1 MQQIVYRSEH
11 PPFTWLDVTA
21 PSEEE
26 LQELAVTYHLHPA
39 AVQDCLDPEHL
50 PKYERFGETSF
61 LIFRVYDPA
70 ASDSAG
76 TVQELTRKIAIFSNP
91 DLTLTIHRADLAV
104 VADVRG
110 RFGGP
115 HPESECS
122 PLTLFA
128 ALVNG
133 ALDSYDRPLQRAE
146 DQIDAFEESLF
157 RRDIDD
163 PSLEHIHTLK
173 RRVGLIKR
181 MLWQTQTVIA
191 RLTPPGERP
200 PPLYQDLRE
209 NAESYYF
216 WADELHEDLN
226 NLLSMHV
233 TMASQRTNEVMRV
246 LTVFAAFFLPL
257 TFLVGVYGM
266 NFRFMPEL
274 EQRWGYPVV
283 LGLMAVI
290 SLVIFIWFRRR
301 GWLGRRRP

>member
-26 LQELAVTYHLHPA
+26 LQELAAKYHLHAA

-50 PKYERFGETSF
+50 PKYERFADTSF
-61 LIFRVYDPA
+61 LILRVYDPA
-70 ASDSAG
+70 AADSAD
-76 TVQELTRKIAIFSNP
+76 TVQQLTRKIAIFSRQ
-91 DLTLTIHRADLAV
+91 DLTLTIHRVDLAV
-104 VADVRG
+104 VADVRT
-110 RFGGP
+110 RLGGP
-115 HPESECS
+115 HPESECT
-122 PLTLFA
+122 PLTLLA

-133 ALDSYDRPLQRAE
+133 SLDSYDRPLQRAE
-146 DQIDAFEESLF
+146 EQIDAFEEALF

-163 PSLEHIHTLK
+163 PSLELIHVLK

-181 MLWQTQTVIA
+181 MLWQTQNVIA
-191 RLTPPGERP
+191 RLTPAGERP
-200 PPLYQDLRE
+200 LPLHQDLKE

-246 LTVFAAFFLPL
+246 LTVFSAFFLPL
-257 TFLVGVYGM
+257 TFVVGVYGM

-274 EQRWGYPVV
+274 EQRWGYPMV

>member
-1 MQQIVYRSEH
+1 MQQIVYRSEQ

-21 PSEEE
+21 PSE
-26 LQELAVTYHLHPA
+26 QELHELGAKYHLHA
-39 AVQDCLDPEHL
+39 TAVQDSLDPEHL
-50 PKYERFGETSF
+50 PKYERFGDTSF
-61 LIFRVYDPA
+61 LILRVYDPA

-76 TVQELTRKIAIFSNP
+76 TVQDLTRKIAIFSNP

-104 VADVRG
+104 VADVRT
-110 RFGGP
+110 RLGGP
-115 HPESECS
+115 HPESECT
-122 PLTLFA
+122 PLTLLA

-133 ALDSYDRPLQRAE
+133 SLDSYDRPLQRAE
-146 DQIDAFEESLF
+146 EQIDAFEEALF

-163 PSLEHIHTLK
+163 PSLELIHVLK

-181 MLWQTQTVIA
+181 MLWQTQNVVA
-191 RLTPPGERP
+191 RLTPAGERP
-200 PPLYQDLRE
+200 LPLYQDLKE

-216 WADELHEDLN
+216 WADQLHEDLN

-246 LTVFAAFFLPL
+246 LTVFSAFFLPL
-257 TFLVGVYGM
+257 TFVVGVYGM

-274 EQRWGYPVV
+274 GQRWGYPVV

-301 GWLGRRRP
+301 GWLGRRGP